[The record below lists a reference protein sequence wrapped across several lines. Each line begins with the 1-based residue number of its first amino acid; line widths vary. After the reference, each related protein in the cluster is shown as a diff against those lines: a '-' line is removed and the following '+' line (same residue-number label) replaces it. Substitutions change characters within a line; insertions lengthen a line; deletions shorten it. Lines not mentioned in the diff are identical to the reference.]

1 MILRG
6 IGASGG
12 VGMGPA
18 VCLRAAAPDHTERG
32 YTGAEGERARL
43 RAASCQVERETAAL
57 AERMRSRTEG
67 SESAILTGQI
77 TMLQDPE
84 LELQLDQAIRA
95 GECAEAAV
103 DAVFG
108 GYVRLFEGLEDER
121 MRLRAADVQDLQG
134 RLLRALLGC
143 READLS
149 RLPAGCVLVTRELTP
164 SMAVGLDRERVA
176 AIVTEAGGSASHAAI
191 LARALGI
198 PAVLGAPGVL
208 REVENGALV
217 LVDGD
222 AGTALLRP
230 GQEAQ
235 EEYRARRAALLRR
248 QVRLEPYRRRPKVD
262 GDGRRLHLYANVGH
276 PAEAVRAAAE
286 GAEGIGLLRTEFLF
300 LGRPEPPTEE
310 EQLAAYL
317 AAARPFPGGRVVVRT
332 LDVGGD
338 KQIPWLALPQERN
351 PFLGCRGL
359 RASFARPELFRV
371 QLRALL
377 RAGAEVPGLRV
388 LLPMVTAVSEVRRVR
403 TMLAQCAG
411 ELEGEGV
418 ACRPELPL
426 GVMIETPAAART
438 ADLLAGE
445 SDFFSIGTNDLTQ
458 YTLAADRNDLEVKKL
473 YTPLHPAV
481 LRELREVIRA
491 GRQAGLPV
499 GLCGEAAASPELLPL
514 LLSWGLEEFS
524 VSPALLLETRA
535 RIAGWTAEEA
545 GAVERQV
552 MALAGPEEIRAYYD
566 ARAYD

>member
-18 VCLRAAAPDHTERG
+18 VCLRAAAPDRAGRG
-32 YTGAEGERARL
+32 YAGVEDERARL

-57 AERMRSRTEG
+57 AERMRVRAGE
-67 SESAILTGQI
+67 SEPAILTGQI
-77 TMLQDPE
+77 TMLRDPE
-84 LELQLDQAIRA
+84 LELQLDRAIQE
-95 GECAEAAV
+95 GETAEAAV

-108 GYVRLFEGLEDER
+108 GYIRLFEGLEDER
-121 MRLRAADVQDLQG
+121 MRLRAADIRDLQS
-134 RLLRALLGC
+134 RLLRALLGR

-176 AIVTEAGGSASHAAI
+176 AILTETGGSASHAAI

-198 PAVLGAPGVL
+198 PAVLGAA
-208 REVENGALV
+208 GA
-217 LVDGD
+217 
-222 AGTALLRP
+222 ALPRP
-230 GQEAQ
+230 GRKEQ
-235 EEYRARRAALLRR
+235 EEYRTRRAALLRR
-248 QVRLEPYRRRPKVD
+248 QARLEPFRRRPTVD
-262 GDGRRLHLYANVGH
+262 GDGRRRRLYANVGH
-276 PAEAVRAAAE
+276 PAEAVQAAGE

-300 LGRPEPPTEE
+300 LDRAEPPTEE

-317 AAARPFPGGRVVVRT
+317 AAARPFPRGEVVIRT
-332 LDVGGD
+332 LDAGGD
-338 KQIPWLALPQERN
+338 KRIPWLALPQERN

-377 RAGAEVPGLRV
+377 RAGAEAPGLRV
-388 LLPMVTAVSEVRRVR
+388 LLPMVTDVSEVRRVR

-411 ELEGEGV
+411 ELEREGL

-426 GVMIETPAAART
+426 GVMVETPAAART
-438 ADLLAGE
+438 ADLLAQE

-458 YTLAADRNDLEVKKL
+458 YILAADRNAPEVKRL
-473 YTPLHPAV
+473 YTLFHPAI
-481 LRELREVIRA
+481 LRELRDVIRA
-491 GRQAGLPV
+491 GRQAGIPV
-499 GLCGEAAASPELLPL
+499 GLCGEAAADPELLPL
-514 LLSWGLEEFS
+514 LLAWGLEELS

-535 RIAGWTAEEA
+535 RIAGWTAAEA

-566 ARAYD
+566 AWPHN

>member
-300 LGRPEPPTEE
+300 LDRPEPPTEE

-403 TMLAQCAG
+403 TMLA
-411 ELEGEGV
+411 
-418 ACRPELPL
+418 
-426 GVMIETPAAART
+426 
-438 ADLLAGE
+438 
-445 SDFFSIGTNDLTQ
+445 Q

>member
-12 VGMGPA
+12 VGMGQA
-18 VCLRAAAPDHTERG
+18 VCLRTAALDHTSRG
-32 YTGAEGERARL
+32 YAGVEDERARL
-43 RAASCQVERETAAL
+43 RAAACQVERDTAAL
-57 AERMRSRTEG
+57 AEQMRGRTEG

-77 TMLQDPE
+77 TMLRDPE
-84 LELQLDQAIRA
+84 LELQLDQAIQA
-95 GECAEAAV
+95 GETAEAAV

-121 MRLRAADVQDLQG
+121 MRLRAADIQDLQS
-134 RLLRALLGC
+134 RLLRALLGR

-149 RLPAGCVLVTRELTP
+149 RLPQGCILVTRDLTP
-164 SMAVGLDRERVA
+164 SMTVGLDRERVA
-176 AIVTEAGGSASHAAI
+176 AILTETGGSTSHAAI

-198 PAVLGAPGVL
+198 PAVLGAAGAL
-208 REVENGALV
+208 QAVENGDLV

-222 AGTALLRP
+222 AGTALPRP
-230 GQEAQ
+230 GREAQ
-235 EEYRARRAALLRR
+235 EEYRIRRAALLRR
-248 QVRLEPYRRRPKVD
+248 QARLEPFRHRPTLD
-262 GDGRRLHLYANVGH
+262 GDGRRCRLYANVGH
-276 PAEAVRAAAE
+276 PAEAVRAAGE

-300 LGRPEPPTEE
+300 LDRSAPPTEE

-317 AAARPFPGGRVVVRT
+317 AAARPFPRGEVVIRT

-338 KQIPWLALPQERN
+338 KQIPWLALPRERN

-359 RASFARPELFRV
+359 RASFARPELFQV

-377 RAGAEVPGLRV
+377 RAGAEAPGLRV
-388 LLPMVTAVSEVRRVR
+388 LLPMVTDVSEVRRVR
-403 TMLAQCAG
+403 RMLAQCA
-411 ELEGEGV
+411 EALAREGL

-438 ADLLAGE
+438 ADLLARE

-458 YTLAADRNDLEVKKL
+458 YILAADRDAPEVKEL

-481 LRELREVIRA
+481 LRELRDVIRV
-491 GRQAGLPV
+491 GRQAGIPV
-499 GLCGEAAASPELLPL
+499 GLCGEAAAVPELLPL

-535 RIAGWTAEEA
+535 RIAGWTAADA

-566 ARAYD
+566 AWPHS